1 MSRNH
6 SLADPDP
13 PNERIYSFEEGIRSM
28 NEQDNIGLVRRIYTA
43 FGAGDVQTILNSVSD
58 GAEWINHGPDTIPY
72 AGSRSGKT
80 QIREFFQAI
89 ADSTT
94 GGKVIAENF
103 VAQADTVVATGR
115 YKATVRNT
123 GLDIDT
129 PIAHLFTVRN
139 GKVVRWEGFSDSA
152 RVAEAHTGK
161 AAAAH

>member
-1 MSRNH
+1 
-6 SLADPDP
+6 
-13 PNERIYSFEEGIRSM
+13 M
-28 NEQDNIGLVRRIYTA
+28 NEQDNVRLIQRIYAA
-43 FGAGDVQTILNSVSD
+43 FGAGDVQTILDSVSD
-58 GAEWINHGPDTIPY
+58 DAQWINHGPATIPY

-94 GGKVIAENF
+94 GGKVIAEKF
-103 VAQADTVVATGR
+103 VAQADAVVATGR
-115 YKATVRNT
+115 YTARVRDT
-123 GLDIDT
+123 GADIDT

-161 AAAAH
+161 AAAAR